1 MGYFV
6 SVIFIAVVLLTQDK
20 IIALNRYISFV
31 FYLLAYITISSLFA
45 YSYTSFLYLL
55 HASGLA
61 ASVLSLTI
69 LLRKNS
75 VQSLGINIPKE
86 KMYLY
91 ILIPLMFLQILIS
104 FGWGFLMEHFWDV
117 SQEQEFMTSL
127 LDINST
133 SMWLFGFLVVS
144 VAIPLIEELLFRGIF
159 VQICIEKKVPF
170 IESVLMNGILFG
182 FMHMSTLAAVVPLSI
197 FGCVLTY
204 LRLKSHSIV
213 PSLILH
219 MLNNFIVLLFYWSV
233 NNLV

>member
-6 SVIFIAVVLLTQDK
+6 SIILIVVILLTQNK
-20 IIALNRYISFV
+20 IITLNSYMSFV

-75 VQSLGINIPKE
+75 TQSLGINMPKD
-86 KMYLY
+86 KIFLY
-91 ILIPLMFLQILIS
+91 ILMPLMFLQILIS
-104 FGWGFLMEHFWDV
+104 FGWGFLMEQFWGV

-133 SMWLFGFLVVS
+133 SLWIFGFLVVS
-144 VAIPLIEELLFRGIF
+144 VVIPLIEELLFRGVF
-159 VQICIEKKVPF
+159 AQICIEKKVPL
-170 IESVLMNGILFG
+170 IQSVLINGILFG
-182 FMHMSTLAAVVPLSI
+182 CMHMSTIAAVVPLSI
-197 FGCVLTY
+197 FGCILTY

-213 PSLILH
+213 PSLFLH
-219 MLNNFIVLLFYWSV
+219 MLNNFIVILFYWSV